1 MFECANHNGSGLNR
15 LAARLG
21 AVPGAVATGAAFC
34 VCRDGEI
41 TQSLPLPVLHRVES
55 RAMNF
60 NRIFAPLAWAPAGL
74 LWQSTLATASAL
86 LLLLSFPAF
95 DLNWLA
101 WVALVPLLFALSEGV
116 NWRRA
121 LWLGWLTGVL
131 FTFFAENWIAHSM
144 TQYGSMLTGVAYAV
158 AFLFA
163 AILALFPAL
172 FAAMMAQLIGRFGT
186 ATLVFAPLVWTATEW
201 VRPMVTGVTWN
212 ALGISQARYFMIARL
227 SQYGG
232 VYFISGLI
240 VAGST
245 LLVLLLKAREQR
257 TMRAASAL
265 LFVGAISFWL
275 PAFQGPVK
283 QAASNI
289 KVLGVQPNIP
299 VDIPLGDTTRYLSK
313 TLALTQQAIAGNP
326 VDLTIWAECPLS
338 IFYEHDDEAR
348 QKINTLA
355 RETGSHFIIN
365 TVART
370 GANGNEAYFNSVST
384 ISPRVDEAGQHALK
398 RYDKMR
404 LIPFGEYVPWRP
416 LLGRFVPTI
425 TGDFTPGQQVVV
437 NALKFNTQRSAVL
450 FGENGNDDGP
460 AIERTTSYVRTGAFI
475 CYEAAYPDL
484 VRRFV
489 QNGATLLVNV
499 SEDGWFG
506 PTAGARQHLAHAQMR
521 AIENDRDLVRVTNTG
536 ISALLTADGHVVDA
550 LPQFV
555 EGTQRWQAQARSAQ
569 TFYTRH
575 GDWFAVGA
583 ALATVILLA
592 LSLRAGTPTIR

>member
-1 MFECANHNGSGLNR
+1 
-15 LAARLG
+15 
-21 AVPGAVATGAAFC
+21 
-34 VCRDGEI
+34 
-41 TQSLPLPVLHRVES
+41 
-55 RAMNF
+55 MNF
-60 NRIFAPLAWAPAGL
+60 NRILAPLALAPAGL

-86 LLLLSFPAF
+86 LLLLSFPTF

-101 WVALVPLLFALSEGV
+101 WVALAPLLMALSAGV
-116 NWRRA
+116 SWRRA

-144 TQYGSMLTGVAYAV
+144 TQYGGLLTGVAYAV

-172 FAAMMAQLIGRFGT
+172 FAALLAQLIGRFGT
-186 ATLVFAPLVWTATEW
+186 VALVFAPLIWTATEW

-212 ALGISQARYFMIARL
+212 VLGVSQARYFMVARL
-227 SQYGG
+227 AQYGG

-240 VAGST
+240 VAGSAF
-245 LLVLLLKAREQR
+245 LVLLFKAKEPQTR
-257 TMRAASAL
+257 RAASAL
-265 LFVGAISFWL
+265 LLFGAVSFWL
-275 PAFQGPVK
+275 PVFQSPVK
-283 QAASNI
+283 QAATTIN
-289 KVLGVQPNIP
+289 VLGVQPNIP
-299 VDIPLGDTTRYLSK
+299 VDIPLGETARYLAK
-313 TLALTQQAIAGNP
+313 TIALTRQASAGQP
-326 VDLTIWAECPLS
+326 VDLTVWAECPLS
-338 IFYEHDDEAR
+338 LFYDNDDDAR
-348 QKINTLA
+348 QQINTLA
-355 RETGSHFIIN
+355 REMGSHFIIN

-370 GANGNEAYFNSVST
+370 GAAGNEAYFNSVST
-384 ISPRVDEAGQHALK
+384 ISPRADAAGQQALK

-404 LIPFGEYVPWRP
+404 LVPFGEYVPWRP
-416 LLGRFVPTI
+416 VLGWFVPAI
-425 TGDFTPGQQVVV
+425 TGDFNPGQQAVV
-437 NALKFNTQRSAVL
+437 NALKFNTQRSALL
-450 FGENGNDDGP
+450 FGENGTGDSP
-460 AIERTTSYVRTGAFI
+460 AIERTTNYVRTGAFI

-536 ISALLTADGHVVDA
+536 ISALLTAEGRVVDA

-555 EGTQRWQAQARSAQ
+555 EGTQRWQAQARSSQ

-583 ALATVILLA
+583 ALATVVLLVF
-592 LSLRAGTPTIR
+592 SLRPEMAPKR

>member
-1 MFECANHNGSGLNR
+1 
-15 LAARLG
+15 
-21 AVPGAVATGAAFC
+21 
-34 VCRDGEI
+34 
-41 TQSLPLPVLHRVES
+41 
-55 RAMNF
+55 MNF
-60 NRIFAPLAWAPAGL
+60 NRILAPLALAPAGL

-86 LLLLSFPAF
+86 LLLLSFPVF

-101 WVALVPLLFALSEGV
+101 WLALAPLLLALSAGV

-144 TQYGSMLTGVAYAV
+144 TRYGGLLTGVAYAV

-172 FAAMMAQLIGRFGT
+172 FAAVLAHLIGRFG
-186 ATLVFAPLVWTATEW
+186 AVALVFAPLVWTATEW
-201 VRPMVTGVTWN
+201 VRPMMTGVTWN
-212 ALGISQARYFMIARL
+212 ALGVSQARYFMVARL

-232 VYFISGLI
+232 VYFISGLV
-240 VAGST
+240 VAGSAF
-245 LLVLLLKAREQR
+245 LVLLLKAKERQPR
-257 TMRAASAL
+257 RAASAL
-265 LFVGAISFWL
+265 LLFGALSFWL
-275 PAFQGPVK
+275 PVFQSPVR
-283 QAASNI
+283 QAAATIN
-289 KVLGVQPNIP
+289 VLGVQPNIP
-299 VDIPLGDTTRYLSK
+299 VDIPLGETSRYLMK
-313 TLALTQQAIAGNP
+313 TIALTKEAIAKQP
-326 VDLTIWAECPLS
+326 VDLTVWAECPLAL
-338 IFYEHDDEAR
+338 FYDNDDAAR
-348 QKINTLA
+348 QQINTLA

-365 TVART
+365 SVART
-370 GANGNEAYFNSVST
+370 GAAGNEAYFNSVST
-384 ISPRVDEAGQHALK
+384 ISPRADASGQQALK

-404 LIPFGEYVPWRP
+404 LVPFGEYVPWRP

-425 TGDFTPGQQVVV
+425 TGDFNPGQQAVV
-437 NALKFNTQRSAVL
+437 NALKFNTQRSAL
-450 FGENGNDDGP
+450 LSDETGNGANP

-489 QNGATLLVNV
+489 QNGATLLINV

-536 ISALLTADGHVVDA
+536 ISALLTADGRVVDA

-583 ALATVILLA
+583 ALAATILLA
-592 LSLRAGTPTIR
+592 LSLRPTATKR

>member
-1 MFECANHNGSGLNR
+1 MS
-15 LAARLG
+15 
-21 AVPGAVATGAAFC
+21 
-34 VCRDGEI
+34 
-41 TQSLPLPVLHRVES
+41 
-55 RAMNF
+55 F
-60 NRIFAPLAWAPAGL
+60 NRIFAPLALAPAGL
-74 LWQSTLATASAL
+74 VWQSTLATASAL
-86 LLLLSFPAF
+86 LLLLSFPTF

-101 WVALVPLLFALSEGV
+101 WVALAPLLMALSEGV
-116 NWRRA
+116 AWRRA

-172 FAAMMAQLIGRFGT
+172 FAAVMAQLIGRFGK
-186 ATLVFAPLVWTATEW
+186 AALVFAPLVWTATEW
-201 VRPMVTGVTWN
+201 VRPTVTGVTWN
-212 ALGISQARYFMIARL
+212 ALGVSQVRYFMVARL

-232 VYFISGLI
+232 VYFISALI

-245 LLVLLLKAREQR
+245 LLVMLLNAKDRK
-257 TMRAASAL
+257 TMRTASAL
-265 LFVGAISFWL
+265 LFFGALAFWL
-275 PAFQGPVK
+275 PAFQGPIQ
-283 QAASNI
+283 QAPPNI
-289 KVLGVQPNIP
+289 NVLGVQPNIP
-299 VDIPLGDTTRYLSK
+299 VDLPLGDTTRYLSK
-313 TLALTQQAIAGNP
+313 TVALTQQAIAKQP
-326 VDLTIWAECPLS
+326 VDLVIWAECPLS
-338 IFYEHDDEAR
+338 IFYDNDADTR
-348 QKINTLA
+348 QKLNTLA
-355 RETGSHFIIN
+355 RETGSHFVIN

-370 GANGNEAYFNSVST
+370 GDNGNEAYFNSVST
-384 ISPRVDEAGQHALK
+384 ISPRPEASGQQALK

-404 LIPFGEYVPWRP
+404 LVPFGEYVPWRP
-416 LLGRFVPTI
+416 VLGRFVPAI
-425 TGDFTPGQQVVV
+425 TGDFTPGQQAVV
-437 NALKFNTQRSAVL
+437 NTLKFNTQRSAVL
-450 FGENGNDDGP
+450 FGENGSSDSP

-489 QNGATLLVNV
+489 QNGATLLINV

-536 ISALLTADGHVVDA
+536 ITALLTADGRVVDA

-575 GDWFAVGA
+575 GEWFAASA
-583 ALATVILLA
+583 ALTTMILLA
-592 LSLRAGTPTIR
+592 FSLRRDTAMKR

>member
-1 MFECANHNGSGLNR
+1 MWNR
-15 LAARLG
+15 LAASQSTLSSAQHCWQKLAG
-21 AVPGAVATGAAFC
+21 
-34 VCRDGEI
+34 
-41 TQSLPLPVLHRVES
+41 SLPLPTLHRLES

-60 NRIFAPLAWAPAGL
+60 NRIFAPLALAPAGL
-74 LWQSTLATASAL
+74 LWQSTLAMASAL
-86 LLLLSFPAF
+86 LLLLSFPPF
-95 DLNWLA
+95 DLSWLA
-101 WVALVPLLFALSEGV
+101 WMALAPLLWALSEGMD
-116 NWRRA
+116 WRRA

-163 AILALFPAL
+163 AVLALFPAL
-172 FAAMMAQLIGRFGT
+172 FAAMMAQLIGRFGKT
-186 ATLVFAPLVWTATEW
+186 ALVFAPLVWTATEW

-212 ALGISQARYFMIARL
+212 ALGISQVRYFMVARL
-227 SQYGG
+227 SQFGG
-232 VYFISGLI
+232 VYFLSGLL

-245 LLVLLLKAREQR
+245 FLVMLLNAKDRK
-257 TMRAASAL
+257 TMRTASAL
-265 LFVGAISFWL
+265 LFFGALAFWL
-275 PAFQGPVK
+275 PAFQGPIK
-283 QAASNI
+283 QATPNVN
-289 KVLGVQPNIP
+289 VLGVQPNIP
-299 VDIPLGDTTRYLSK
+299 VDLPLGDTTRYLSK
-313 TLALTQQAIAGNP
+313 TIALTQQAIAKQP
-326 VDLTIWAECPLS
+326 VDLVIWAECPLS
-338 IFYEHDDEAR
+338 IFYDNEDDTR

-370 GANGNEAYFNSVST
+370 GEQGNEAYFNSVST
-384 ISPRVDEAGQHALK
+384 ISPRPETSTETGGQQALK

-404 LIPFGEYVPWRP
+404 LVPFGEFVPWRP
-416 LLGRFVPTI
+416 ILGRFVPAI
-425 TGDFTPGQQVVV
+425 TGDFTPGQQAVV
-437 NALKFNTQRSAVL
+437 NTLKFNTQRSAVL

-460 AIERTTSYVRTGAFI
+460 AIERSTTYVRTGAFI
-475 CYEAAYPDL
+475 CYEAAYPNL

-489 QNGATLLVNV
+489 QNGATLLINV

-536 ISALLTADGHVVDA
+536 ITALLTADGRVVDA

-555 EGTQRWQAQARSAQ
+555 EGTQRWQATARSSQ

-575 GDWFAVGA
+575 GDWFAVSA
-583 ALATVILLA
+583 TLATVFLLA
-592 LSLRAGTPTIR
+592 LSLRSDPTVKR

>member
-1 MFECANHNGSGLNR
+1 
-15 LAARLG
+15 
-21 AVPGAVATGAAFC
+21 
-34 VCRDGEI
+34 
-41 TQSLPLPVLHRVES
+41 
-55 RAMNF
+55 MNF
-60 NRIFAPLAWAPAGL
+60 NRIVAPLALAPVGL

-101 WVALVPLLFALSEGV
+101 WVALVPLLLALSEGV
-116 NWRRA
+116 SWRRA

-144 TQYGSMLTGVAYAV
+144 TQYGGLLTGVAYAV

-172 FAAMMAQLIGRFGT
+172 FAALLAQLIGRFGMV
-186 ATLVFAPLVWTATEW
+186 ALVFAPLVWAATEW
-201 VRPMVTGVTWN
+201 LRPMVTGVTWN
-212 ALGISQARYFMIARL
+212 ALGISQARYFMVARL
-227 SQYGG
+227 AQYGG

-240 VAGST
+240 VAGSA
-245 LLVLLLKAREQR
+245 LLVLLLNAKERQAK
-257 TMRAASAL
+257 RAISAL
-265 LFVGAISFWL
+265 LLCGAISFWL
-275 PAFQGPVK
+275 PIWQSPIK
-283 QAASNI
+283 QAATTI
-289 KVLGVQPNIP
+289 TVLGVQPNIP
-299 VDIPLGDTTRYLSK
+299 VDIPLGETARYLAK
-313 TLALTQQAIAGNP
+313 TIALTRQACAGQP
-326 VDLTIWAECPLS
+326 VDLTVWAECPLS
-338 IFYEHDDEAR
+338 IFYDNDEAAR
-348 QKINTLA
+348 QTLNTLA

-370 GANGNEAYFNSVST
+370 GADGNEAYFNSVST
-384 ISPRVDEAGQHALK
+384 ISPRADSAGQQALK

-404 LIPFGEYVPWRP
+404 LVPFGEYVPWRP

-425 TGDFTPGQQVVV
+425 TGDFNPGRQAVV
-437 NALKFNTQRSAVL
+437 NALKFNTQRSALL
-450 FGENGNDDGP
+450 FGENGGDSP

-475 CYEAAYPDL
+475 CYEAAYPAL

-536 ISALLTADGHVVDA
+536 ISALLTADGRVVDA

-555 EGTQRWQAQARSAQ
+555 EGTQRWQAQARSSQ

-575 GDWFAVGA
+575 GDWFAISA
-583 ALATVILLA
+583 ALATTILLA
-592 LSLRAGTPTIR
+592 LSLRPTATKR